1 MSSAFEKAAAEVK
14 ELKQTPNNDELLQLY
29 ALFKQATAGDNNTE
43 KPGLLDL
50 KGKYKWNAWEELK
63 GKSKEDA
70 TNDYIAYVEE
80 LKGKYGL
87 K

>member
-1 MSSAFEKAAAEVK
+1 MSTPFEKAAAEIK
-14 ELKQTPNNDELLQLY
+14 ELKQTPNSDELLKLY
-29 ALFKQATAGDNNTE
+29 GLFKQATVGDNNTQ
-43 KPGLLDL
+43 KPGLLDM

-63 GKSKEDA
+63 GKPKEEA
-70 TNDYIAYVEE
+70 VNEYVALAEE

>member
-1 MSSAFEKAAAEVK
+1 MSSTFEQAAADVK
-14 ELKQTPNNDELLQLY
+14 ELKETPNSDELLKLY
-29 ALFKQATAGDNNTE
+29 ALFKQATVGDNNTE

-50 KGKYKWNAWEELK
+50 KGKFKWNAWEELK

-70 TNDYIAYVEE
+70 ASEYISFVDE
-80 LKGKYGL
+80 LKTKYGM